1 MALTCGVLAIEIAPP
16 VPARPIVLPTHEAAL
31 LLDAVAIDLARLAPA
46 ATRCDLVAAGAL
58 YDAAE
63 LLRPGWPI
71 DAELARLRQ
80 GLGARAAGCVTAF
93 GAAGGSMPSPR
104 LEPSSELAIGALRC
118 LPWMI
123 SGDSEVVAAVSADLE
138 RRLEDDGLAGAAVDL
153 FLRQSLGVTV
163 AHARYLTRLDLM
175 ALIALQLEHAGLG
188 SAWVLIETAL
198 LAPDEAVAVELPA
211 GGSLRFVDGRIQGRI
226 GGFAAHRVA
235 ASDPASAAEAF
246 VRTLA
251 FQRAAA
257 ALFRAHGLVS
267 DWMLVESGMG
277 SLVESAAPPTR
288 PLRGVRLTRIDDPTL
303 GAVGLAIQRPAGGA
317 IECHWPLDRDRLAE
331 TLARATEAAETG
343 RATLETTR
351 LAGWAS
357 AVEV

>member
-1 MALTCGVLAIEIAPP
+1 MAQTSGVLAIEFAPP

-31 LLDAVAIDLARLAPA
+31 LLDAVANDLARLAPA
-46 ATRCDLVAAGAL
+46 ATRCDLVAAGAF

-71 DAELARLRQ
+71 DAELSRLRQ
-80 GLGARAAGCVTAF
+80 GLGARAAGRVTAF

-104 LEPSSELAIGALRC
+104 LEPASDLAVGALRC

-123 SGDSEVVAAVSADLE
+123 GGDPELVAAVSDDLE
-138 RRLEDDGLAGAAVDL
+138 RRLEDEGLAGAAVDL

-175 ALIALQLEHAGLG
+175 ALTALQLEHAGLG

-211 GGSLRFVDGRIQGRI
+211 GGSLRFIDGRIQGRI
-226 GGFAAHRVA
+226 GGFARHRVA
-235 ASDPASAAEAF
+235 APDPATAAEAF
-246 VRTLA
+246 ARTLA
-251 FQRAAA
+251 FQRGAA

-267 DWMLVESGMG
+267 DWSLVDRGAT
-277 SLVESAAPPTR
+277 SLVESAAAPTR
-288 PLRGVRLTRIDDPTL
+288 LLPGVRLTRIDDPAL
-303 GAVGLAIQRPAGGA
+303 GAVGLAMRPLAGGP
-317 IECHWPLDRDRLAE
+317 IECHWPLDRDALAA
-331 TLARATEAAETG
+331 TLAGATQAAEAG
-343 RATLETTR
+343 QATLETTT
-351 LAGWAS
+351 LAEWAS
-357 AVEV
+357 VVEA